1 MALKYNYLCGVMP
14 KCLDQRQRTGGIHG
28 LGFLQSWLSLPR
40 SVLRSIV
47 GEFWGIPAQ
56 KFCLKKEIDL
66 PKRGGLALD
75 LSPESRPIIRGVD

>member
-1 MALKYNYLCGVMP
+1 MSGPAPAYGR
-14 KCLDQRQRTGGIHG
+14 D
-28 LGFLQSWLSLPR
+28 PR
-40 SVLRSIV
+40 SWFFTILAFASQECVTFYCGRILGDS
-47 GEFWGIPAQ
+47 GP